1 MFLIIII
8 IEHFIRRLPLVHSAL
23 KAYENS
29 SSVVKYGAEMIESY
43 AAPIYDKLGYDRKLK
58 EVRYTYTYRQK
69 SCYLM
74 ESTIVVTWRR
84 GYSCRHLSSCAR
96 ITPWHRAYC
105 PPACQ
110 IETLFQIHLT
120 SSPLH
125 TLSTYPEEPLATD
138 RAPCRIGGRDDSC
151 SDQRRKYE
159 MFTLLY

>member
-74 ESTIVVTWRR
+74 ESTIVVT
-84 GYSCRHLSSCAR
+84 
-96 ITPWHRAYC
+96 
-105 PPACQ
+105 
-110 IETLFQIHLT
+110 
-120 SSPLH
+120 
-125 TLSTYPEEPLATD
+125 
-138 RAPCRIGGRDDSC
+138 
-151 SDQRRKYE
+151 
-159 MFTLLY
+159 